1 MRQPTPSER
10 KLLWALIAAVFVA
23 LNLGA
28 MRLWTTFM
36 DAQNRALNAAK
47 ATLEEGRGWILA
59 AEGLGDTIRSL
70 PQPPQFA
77 ERDAS
82 STLLREVRSAAS
94 SGGLTIMEES
104 LPPPPVGL
112 PEDAVAVRVKLGGP
126 FSGLVRFLFAIQQPD
141 AWRAIEN
148 MTVKADATP
157 QNVLAELE
165 IRQYYDQ
172 SAPGVSNNQVDP
184 SPGASNQP

>member
-28 MRLWTTFM
+28 ARLWTTFM
-36 DAQNRALNAAK
+36 AAQDRALATAK
-47 ATLEEGRGWILA
+47 SSIEEGRGWILA
-59 AEGLGDTIRSL
+59 AEGLGDSL
-70 PQPPQFA
+70 RNLPRPPLLA

-82 STLLREVRSAAS
+82 STLLREVRSAAA

-112 PEDAVAVRVKLGGP
+112 PEDAVAVRIKLGGP
-126 FSGLVRFLFAIQQPD
+126 FSGLVRFLFSIQQPD
-141 AWRAIEN
+141 AWRAIET

-172 SAPGVSNNQVDP
+172 SDSTPAPGAV
-184 SPGASNQP
+184 PGADGQP